1 VGCRIFAKK
10 VVVVLASSAELDVQA
25 FGTNASTT
33 SSPGI
38 FLVKLMEEIISKAA
52 TLLEALPYIQ
62 RFRGQ
67 VFVVKYGGSFMDS
80 PDPEERHRVAR
91 DIVFLEAVG
100 INPVV
105 VHGGGKAI
113 TRALEEAG
121 VKAEFVRG
129 HRVTNAATAE
139 IAERVLS
146 REINLEIVKAIHDF
160 GGKARGFSGADIFR
174 CRKFSLKDESGPDID
189 LGFVG
194 EVIDL
199 NVDPLRECIRRR
211 VTPVISPTARG
222 RGKIYNCNADI
233 AAAKTAIALKARRLV
248 FMSDVPGLLRDP
260 RNPRSLMS
268 HLSLAEVPKLK
279 RAGVVDA
286 GMMPK
291 VDSAVAAI
299 ESGVEKVQFV
309 DGRTPHSVL
318 VEIFTDAGIGTEVI
332 L

>member
-1 VGCRIFAKK
+1 MKK
-10 VVVVLASSAELDVQA
+10 
-25 FGTNASTT
+25 T
-33 SSPGI
+33 I
-38 FLVKLMEEIISKAA
+38 YKAA

-67 VFVVKYGGSFMDS
+67 VFVVKYAGSFMDS
-80 PDPEERHRVAR
+80 PDPDERHRVAR
-91 DIVFLEAVG
+91 DVVFLEAVG

-105 VHGGGKAI
+105 VHGGGEAI
-113 TRALEEAG
+113 ARALEEAG
-121 VKAEFVRG
+121 LKAEFVRG

-146 REINLEIVKAIHDF
+146 RQINPEIVKAIQVF

-174 CRKFSLKDESGPDID
+174 CRKFSLKDESGRDID

-199 NVDPLRECIRRR
+199 NVDPLRECIRRS

-222 RGKIYNCNADI
+222 HGKIYNCNADV
-233 AAAKTAIALKARRLV
+233 AAVKTAIALKARRLV
-248 FMSDVPGLLRDP
+248 FMSDASGLLR
-260 RNPRSLMS
+260 NPRDPQSLIR
-268 HLSLAEVPKLK
+268 HLSIAEVPALK
-279 RAGVVDA
+279 RSGVVDA
-286 GMMPK
+286 EMIPK

-299 ESGVEKVQFV
+299 ERSVEKVQLV
-309 DGRTPHSVL
+309 DGRIPHSL
-318 VEIFTDAGIGTEVI
+318 LLEIFTDAGIGTEVV